1 MFIGLKILIG
11 EQLIIQWHL
20 FKTWHL
26 IEKLQQDI
34 CQICVFIYCFA
45 SNKYL
50 ALFCLPLGSFT
61 CKNFISF
68 AKEGIFLIRNVACS
82 MFIGFKIL
90 IVEQLVIQWRLFKT
104 RLLLEKLQEDV
115 CQICLFIYCFV
126 ANKYLALFCLPL
138 GSFTWKNFISFAKV
152 GIFLIRN
159 VACAMLIGWK
169 ILIGEQLT
177 IQWRLFKTWLLL
189 EKIHQDIRQI
199 CVFIFNINSTLEGD
213 TFTLLR
219 TLI

>member
-1 MFIGLKILIG
+1 MFIG
-11 EQLIIQWHL
+11 
-20 FKTWHL
+20 
-26 IEKLQQDI
+26 
-34 CQICVFIYCFA
+34 Y
-45 SNKYL
+45 
-50 ALFCLPLGSFT
+50 
-61 CKNFISF
+61 
-68 AKEGIFLIRNVACS
+68 
-82 MFIGFKIL
+82 KIL

-189 EKIHQDIRQI
+189 EKLQQDICQI
-199 CVFIFNINSTLEGD
+199 CVFIYCFASNKYLALFCLPLGSFTCKKLYFICKRENISNKECS
-213 TFTLLR
+213 LLNVYWIQDPDCR
-219 TLI
+219 VASNTMALIQDQAFVRETSGRCLSDLSLYLLFCSK